1 MDKSWMNIVHRT
13 KDPRFE
19 SGVNEF
25 LNFAYRGKSKS
36 SKIPCPCKI
45 CNNFRHH
52 NRSSVFSHLMQ
63 KGITHGYDTWVYHG
77 ESCDVSDD
85 SDNDIPFEEGDRATD
100 DSDNDL
106 DEMLENIGNGMWGNN
121 WKNSDGSSSSDE
133 KDLENLRKLFDE
145 SRQELYR
152 GCKNYSKFS
161 FIVAILHLKTMSG
174 WSIKSFDALLDIF
187 RKVLPTP
194 SLIPKNFY
202 EAKKYRRELGF
213 HGEKIHACVND
224 CILYRNEYKYH
235 TVCPN
240 SECKEPRYSGSDSK
254 VPRKVL
260 RYFPLK
266 PRLQRLF
273 IDKELACDMRWHKE
287 KRVNDNNIARHPADS
302 EAWKHLDRVYPLFAE
317 DPRNIRLGLATDGF
331 SLFGNLSNSYSIWPV
346 FLVVYNLPPWKCMK
360 EPYMLMS
367 MLIPGPKSPGINI
380 DVYLQPLIDELNE
393 FWVGVN
399 AYDAYRMEKF
409 SLRAV
414 LLWTINDFPAY
425 GMLSGW
431 SVKGYKACPI
441 CMNETSSQYLT
452 HSRKVVYMGHRK
464 FLLCTHHWRKDKKNF
479 NGEVDFGEPVIPKSG
494 HEVLNDIDG
503 AMDFSEP
510 YRFDKTRKRK
520 YSDDTRGWKKKSIF
534 FKLPYWPD
542 LKLRHNIDIMHVVKN
557 VTESLTAT
565 LFNIKGKT
573 KDTSKSREDLKD
585 HRLKKSLHLQPH
597 GNSFIMPMACY
608 HFTKNEK
615 HRVINLL
622 KSIKFPDGFASNISR
637 CIKKEEFQLSRMKS
651 HDFYV
656 FIQRVLPLSIR
667 GCLTKEVRVV
677 LYELSGFIQ
686 KLCARNV
693 YLDVLEKQEA
703 EIVVI
708 LCKLERLLPQSFFD
722 IMIHLLIHLPYE
734 AKLAGPSQYRWMFP
748 FERKIG
754 VLKGYVK
761 NNARP
766 EGCIAERYLD
776 NECLTF
782 CSMYLNDVESAF
794 NMTERNN
801 ERGSIFK
808 VKFLFSHAKGVH

>member
-1 MDKSWMNIVHRT
+1 M
-13 KDPRFE
+13 
-19 SGVNEF
+19 
-25 LNFAYRGKSKS
+25 
-36 SKIPCPCKI
+36 
-45 CNNFRHH
+45 
-52 NRSSVFSHLMQ
+52 
-63 KGITHGYDTWVYHG
+63 
-77 ESCDVSDD
+77 
-85 SDNDIPFEEGDRATD
+85 
-100 DSDNDL
+100 
-106 DEMLENIGNGMWGNN
+106 
-121 WKNSDGSSSSDE
+121 
-133 KDLENLRKLFDE
+133 
-145 SRQELYR
+145 
-152 GCKNYSKFS
+152 
-161 FIVAILHLKTMSG
+161 
-174 WSIKSFDALLDIF
+174 
-187 RKVLPTP
+187 
-194 SLIPKNFY
+194 
-202 EAKKYRRELGF
+202 
-213 HGEKIHACVND
+213 
-224 CILYRNEYKYH
+224 
-235 TVCPN
+235 
-240 SECKEPRYSGSDSK
+240 
-254 VPRKVL
+254 
-260 RYFPLK
+260 
-266 PRLQRLF
+266 
-273 IDKELACDMRWHKE
+273 
-287 KRVNDNNIARHPADS
+287 
-302 EAWKHLDRVYPLFAE
+302 
-317 DPRNIRLGLATDGF
+317 
-331 SLFGNLSNSYSIWPV
+331 
-346 FLVVYNLPPWKCMK
+346 PPWKCMK

-464 FLLCTHHWRKDKKNF
+464 FLICTHHWRKDKKNF
-479 NGEVDFGEPVIPKSG
+479 DGEVDFGEPVIPKSG

-510 YRFDKTRKRK
+510 YRFDKK
-520 YSDDTRGWKKKSIF
+520 YSDDTRGRKKKSIF

-585 HRLKKSLHLQPH
+585 HSLKKCLHLQPH
-597 GNSFIMPMACY
+597 GNSFIMPMACF

-615 HRVINLL
+615 HIVINLL
-622 KSIKFPDGFASNISR
+622 KSIKFLDGFASNISR

-667 GCLTKEVRVV
+667 GCLTKEVRFV
-677 LYELSGFIQ
+677 LYELSEFIQ

-734 AKLAGPSQYRWMFP
+734 AKLACPSQYRWMFP
-748 FERKIG
+748 FERKMG

-801 ERGSIFK
+801 ERIDIQGQISVFSCKVRPLGSRKICAGSTRQQLFAPEIRILSHGPSHSVNQYSGCMVNGYRFHTQSREKNMKTQNSGVIVQGCHKTNIIDFYGILQEVLELEYLGDNKRVLVFK
-808 VKFLFSHAKGVH
+808 CDWFKIDDRNGLQVDKESRATSINTSRKWYRDQPYILASQAKQVFYVPDLKLGRNWHVVESSIPRALYDIPLEEVFQEQEPILNSGIDLNMDKASLTRGGVTVPLEIPDLSTIGGDCQSLDDEGFIDSSDLESSQEEEFSEDEDDCTDSE